1 MATREDRYLAQL
13 RRKLGPYLDDFA
25 KADVR
30 EREAVR
36 CTARAERLVEF
47 HRLLGEEL
55 DHILEVLDQYP
66 VDSIPEPWQDIANA
80 VLFLAEI
87 DSPVVKWVPRWGL
100 AHLPDALD
108 PRHFE
113 TKRNFYDLEPGKGR
127 TLMAERIR

>member
-1 MATREDRYLAQL
+1 MATEQDRYLARL
-13 RRKLGPYLDDFA
+13 RKKIGPFLDEFA
-25 KADVR
+25 KADIR

-36 CTARAERLVEF
+36 CTAATERLVEF
-47 HRLLGEEL
+47 HRLIGEEL
-55 DHILEVLDQYP
+55 DPILEVLDQYP
-66 VDSIPEPWQDIANA
+66 PDGIPEPWQNIANA

-113 TKRNFYDLEPGKGR
+113 SKRNFYDVEPAGDR
-127 TLMAERIR
+127 SLMAERIR

>member
-1 MATREDRYLAQL
+1 MATDQDRYLAQL
-13 RRKLGPYLDDFA
+13 RKKLGLFLGEFA
-25 KADVR
+25 KADIR

-36 CTARAERLVEF
+36 CTAETGRLVEF

-55 DHILEVLDQYP
+55 DSILEVLDQYP
-66 VDSIPEPWQDIANA
+66 PDGIPEPWQDIANA

-87 DSPVVKWVPRWGL
+87 DSPVVKWIPRWGI

-113 TKRNFYDLEPGKGR
+113 TKRNFYDVEPSPGR